1 MWRSYAGLTE
11 VAGRTAFI
19 HTVRSVIDPFGQR
32 VSARDRLYLAQEI
45 PTLIVWGDRDRII
58 PVEHAHIS
66 HDLIPG
72 SQLAIV
78 EGAGHFLPFEAPEA
92 FLDALVPFL
101 RDTPPVH
108 TTADA
113 FRDLLLSHDGDPR
126 DPEPAESVA

>member
-1 MWRSYAGLTE
+1 

-19 HTVRSVIDPFGQR
+19 HTVRSVIDPLGQR

-72 SQLAIV
+72 SQLEIV
-78 EGAGHFLPFEAPEA
+78 AGAGHFLPFEAPGA

-113 FRDLLLSHDGDPR
+113 FRDLLLGHDGGGPR
-126 DPEPAESVA
+126 PDDEVSVA